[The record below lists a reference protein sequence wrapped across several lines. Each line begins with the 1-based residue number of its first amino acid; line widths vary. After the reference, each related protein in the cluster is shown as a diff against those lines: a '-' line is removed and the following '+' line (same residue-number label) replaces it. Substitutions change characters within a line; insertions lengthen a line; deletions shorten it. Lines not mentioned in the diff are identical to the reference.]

1 MVGGDV
7 VMLVVFIPF
16 WFRLV
21 NKVGV
26 ITGQGQK
33 KNTEVKLIWKGG
45 PDVMDSYNILKWS
58 CKAGVMNFFVPNWI
72 LLPHLFIVG
81 STVIVFTATCFPRQ
95 S

>member
-1 MVGGDV
+1 MVLKKYFLKLPPNVVGGDV

-33 KNTEVKLIWKGG
+33 KNTEVKLI
-45 PDVMDSYNILKWS
+45 
-58 CKAGVMNFFVPNWI
+58 
-72 LLPHLFIVG
+72 
-81 STVIVFTATCFPRQ
+81 
-95 S
+95 